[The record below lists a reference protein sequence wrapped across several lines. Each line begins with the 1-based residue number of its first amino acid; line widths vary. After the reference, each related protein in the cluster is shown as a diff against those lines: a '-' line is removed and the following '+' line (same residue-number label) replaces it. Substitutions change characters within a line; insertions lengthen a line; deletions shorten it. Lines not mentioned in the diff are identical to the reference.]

1 MLLQRTRLWLILLSA
16 LFGAAANAR
25 AQFPP
30 FREEPPPATEPTHP
44 QELQPIGPVDLGDI
58 KDAQIW
64 SPVEDHDQDRF
75 PQGAYGPYFRYE
87 RFYYSVH
94 QPGFAQIG
102 STVPEIVALGLNE
115 NTSEFIKAGFV
126 WGNRFDVGYRQ
137 CDNYGWDV
145 SIIKSNLDF
154 MGGAANIT
162 TPTTVGFF
170 DPTGVLPFN
179 ALFALVGIDTTGVP
193 FPPLFTNDFIE
204 YGNLKLQNISR
215 FTGVELMKTYR
226 YPPGHHG
233 GVWEIGAGPRFFQF
247 HDRFDATG
255 NTVAQALLLGD
266 GTIILPQTPPNIVSI
281 ARNLTAPSAFNFWDM
296 SIDNNLVGPEV
307 AARWEMER
315 GRWTVSTDFRAMI
328 AANFQTAHMSGATS
342 AGWTSSVIRLDTGAV
357 IPGTTTGNGILGQPL
372 FTFNNGKNNVTFAPL
387 GELRCDA
394 IYKLTRNASIEV
406 GYTGLL
412 FSGIGRA
419 VDRIIYNVPNME
431 VLNGADKQHVFING
445 VNFGFNINY

>member
-1 MLLQRTRLWLILLSA
+1 MLLQRTRLWLIMLAA
-16 LFGAAANAR
+16 LFAAAANAR

-30 FREEPPPATEPTHP
+30 FREEPPPASEPTHP
-44 QELQPIGPVDLGDI
+44 QELQPFGPVDLGDI

-64 SPVEDHDQDRF
+64 APVEFNDQDRF

-87 RFYYSVH
+87 RFYYSIH

-102 STVPEIVALGLNE
+102 SNVPEIVALGLNE
-115 NTSEFIKAGFV
+115 STSGFIKAGFV
-126 WGNRFDVGYRQ
+126 WGNRFDLGYRQ

-154 MGGAANIT
+154 GGGAIDVPGRT
-162 TPTTVGFF
+162 SVGFF
-170 DPTGVLPFN
+170 DPTGVLPLN
-179 ALFALVGIDTTGVP
+179 ALEALVGIDETGVP
-193 FPPLFTNDFIE
+193 FPPLFAFDFIP
-204 YGNLKLQNISR
+204 YSPLKLQNTSR

-255 NTVAQALLLGD
+255 TTIDQTALFAD

-281 ARNLTAPSAFNFWDM
+281 ARTLDAPPAQNFWDLG
-296 SIDNNLVGPEV
+296 IDNNLVGPEL
-307 AARWEMER
+307 AARWEIER
-315 GRWTVSTDFRAMI
+315 GRWTVSTDFRAMF
-328 AANFQTAHMSGATS
+328 AANFQTAHLAGATS
-342 AGWTSSVIRLDTGAV
+342 AGWTSHIIRLDTGAT
-357 IPGTTTGNGILGQPL
+357 IPGTTIGNGVLGQPL
-372 FTFNNGKNNVTFAPL
+372 FTFNNSQNNITFAPL
-387 GELRCDA
+387 GELRLDA

-412 FSGIGRA
+412 MSGIGRA

-431 VLNGADKQHVFING
+431 ILNGADKQHVFING
-445 VNFGFNINY
+445 VNMGFNINY